1 MKKSILIFSLI
12 FFCYLNLYGQT
23 DDTEDATDTENTADT
38 EDTAAA
44 PISLKLV
51 FNNFGYN
58 TLHSVT
64 YNYGLNLIGAGL
76 VTPFSIESGFDLYWR
91 NIGYNHTP
99 LSNAALVVLYTGFTI
114 PAVTP
119 LILYAAG
126 RNKQN
131 EKLQITALA
140 LTQTL
145 FITLMLQSPMKMI
158 TGRTGPGIV
167 NNLAHTRGLPE
178 DDHSRIFNWFNL
190 DFINGWPSGHTANAF
205 SAAATIA
212 ELYKENLW
220 LKIGVYSY
228 AALTGLGVSLNVH
241 WASEVFAGALIG
253 YAVGKTVGKSFRQL
267 LDNNTKT
274 DSVSFYFTPNTAGV
288 IIHW

>member
-12 FFCYLNLYGQT
+12 FFCCLEIYGQT
-23 DDTEDATDTENTADT
+23 DDTDVIDVT
-38 EDTAAA
+38 EDTATAAAA

-51 FNNFGYN
+51 FHDFGYN

-64 YNYGLNLIGAGL
+64 YNYGLNFVGAGL
-76 VTPFSIESGFDLYWR
+76 VTPVSIESGFDLYWR
-91 NIGYNHTP
+91 NIGYNNTS
-99 LSNAALVVLYTGFTI
+99 LSNAALLFLYTGFTI

-119 LILYAAG
+119 LIFYAVG

-158 TGRTGPGIV
+158 TGREGPGIV
-167 NNLAHTRGLPE
+167 DNPTHIRGLPE
-178 DDHSRIFNWFNL
+178 DDHSRKFNWFNM

-212 ELYKENLW
+212 EIYKENLW

>member
-1 MKKSILIFSLI
+1 MKKNVLV
-12 FFCYLNLYGQT
+12 FFFVLFCCLNIYGQT
-23 DDTEDATDTENTADT
+23 ESTEDTNDTEDAAAAV
-38 EDTAAA
+38 AAA

-51 FNNFGYN
+51 FHNFGYN

-64 YNYGLNLIGAGL
+64 YNYGLNFIGAGL
-76 VTPFSIESGFDLYWR
+76 VTPLSIGSGFDLYWR
-91 NIGYNHTP
+91 NIGYNNTS
-99 LSNAALVVLYTGFTI
+99 LSNAALVVLYSGFTI

-126 RNKQN
+126 TNKQN

-158 TGRTGPGIV
+158 TGREGPGIV
-167 NNLAHTRGLPE
+167 DNPAHTRGLPE
-178 DDHSRIFNWFNL
+178 DDHSRKFNWFNL

-212 ELYKENLW
+212 EIYKENLW

-253 YAVGKTVGKSFRQL
+253 YAVGKTVGKSFRRL
-267 LDNNTKT
+267 LDNDTNT
-274 DSVSFYFTPNTAGV
+274 DSLSFYFTPHSAGV
-288 IIHW
+288 IIHL

>member
-1 MKKSILIFSLI
+1 MKKNILVFSLVL
-12 FFCYLNLYGQT
+12 FCCLNLYGQT
-23 DDTEDATDTENTADT
+23 DDTEETT
-38 EDTAAA
+38 TAAA
-44 PISLKLV
+44 VPISLKLV
-51 FNNFGYN
+51 FHNFGYN

-64 YNYGLNLIGAGL
+64 YNYGLNFIGAGL
-76 VTPFSIESGFDLYWR
+76 ATPLFIESGSDLYWR
-91 NIGYNHTP
+91 NIGYNNTP
-99 LSNAALVVLYTGFTI
+99 LSNAALVVLYTGFVI

-119 LILYAAG
+119 LILYSAG
-126 RNKQN
+126 TNKQN

-158 TGRTGPGIV
+158 TGREGPGIV
-167 NNLAHTRGLPE
+167 DNPAHTRGSPE
-178 DDHSRIFNWFNL
+178 DDNSKTFNWFNM

-212 ELYKENLW
+212 EIYKENLW

-253 YAVGKTVGKSFRQL
+253 YAVGKTVGKNFRQL
-267 LDNNTKT
+267 LDHNTNTEKL
-274 DSVSFYFTPNTAGV
+274 SFYFTPNTAGV